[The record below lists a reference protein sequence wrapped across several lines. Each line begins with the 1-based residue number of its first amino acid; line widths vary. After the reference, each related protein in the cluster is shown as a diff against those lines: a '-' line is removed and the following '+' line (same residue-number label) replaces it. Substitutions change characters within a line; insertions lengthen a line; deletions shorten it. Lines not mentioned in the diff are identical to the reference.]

1 MINPFSYIIFGFV
14 RFRFSHSDQEN
25 VGLQKNEWGR
35 WADIHY
41 ESAVKKTVEESDSGK
56 SESSETELEKWT
68 KKETYNTKRKLIFV
82 YRSPDVKYLYQK
94 YAPHLM
100 LLDATYKT
108 TNYALSLFFCRG

>member
-56 SESSETELEKWT
+56 SEPSETELEK
-68 KKETYNTKRKLIFV
+68 
-82 YRSPDVKYLYQK
+82 
-94 YAPHLM
+94 
-100 LLDATYKT
+100 
-108 TNYALSLFFCRG
+108 

>member
-14 RFRFSHSDQEN
+14 WFRFSHSDQEN

-56 SESSETELEKWT
+56 SESSETELEK
-68 KKETYNTKRKLIFV
+68 
-82 YRSPDVKYLYQK
+82 
-94 YAPHLM
+94 
-100 LLDATYKT
+100 
-108 TNYALSLFFCRG
+108 